1 MTKKQFRM
9 LSPWRREYAAYMLG
23 SRPDEPNVPDARDPY
38 RVGSRASRRWNA
50 GQQAAVL
57 AVIDGEE

>member
-1 MTKKQFRM
+1 MTKKQFRS
-9 LSPWRREYAAYMLG
+9 LSPWLRGYAAYMLG
-23 SRPDEPNVPDARDPY
+23 SRPDEPNVPAECDPY
-38 RVGSRASRRWNA
+38 RAGSRASRRWNA